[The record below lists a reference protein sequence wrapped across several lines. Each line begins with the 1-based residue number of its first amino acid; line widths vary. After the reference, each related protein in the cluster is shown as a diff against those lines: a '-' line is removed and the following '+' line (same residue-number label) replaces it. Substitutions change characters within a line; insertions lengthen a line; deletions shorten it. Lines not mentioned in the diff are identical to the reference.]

1 MSQNDASEFCPRF
14 QGSDFDEMVDT
25 FKRHFGPFDASP
37 SGSAEPFNWKAD
49 YWSRGP
55 MSLISG
61 QYHGSWQVRA
71 EPETAE
77 WLSILLP
84 REGALDISL
93 GRDTIEGTPGK
104 LVLVNNHEVERCQV
118 RGAPHDSDILRLDW
132 AIIAQAVAGHVDISP
147 PGSLGLSSIIDLS
160 NTDGRLIGS
169 LAQTIVT
176 GMRHNGPLLRSPI
189 AMSNLSHALADL
201 VVQSVPHRLSHLI
214 GRKTFFIA
222 PWHVRDA
229 INFMHVNMARPITIS
244 MVAEAVGI
252 STRSLETGF
261 RSFRE
266 TTPSAF
272 LRKIR
277 LRAAREDLLD
287 ASNPESVKDIC
298 LKWGFFHLG
307 RFSAAYRDAYGERPS
322 DTKRRQART

>member
-1 MSQNDASEFCPRF
+1 MELWPNE
-14 QGSDFDEMVDT
+14 
-25 FKRHFGPFDASP
+25 
-37 SGSAEPFNWKAD
+37 
-49 YWSRGP
+49 
-55 MSLISG
+55 LLSG

-93 GRDTIEGTPGK
+93 GRDTLEGTPGK
-104 LVLVNNHEVERCQV
+104 LVLVNNQEVERCLV
-118 RGAPHDSDILRLDW
+118 RGAPHESDILRLDW
-132 AIIAQAVAGHVDISP
+132 AIIAQAVAGFVDISP
-147 PGSLGLSSIIDLS
+147 AGRLGLASIIDLS
-160 NTDGRLIGS
+160 NADGRLIGS
-169 LAQTIVT
+169 LAQTIVS

-214 GRKTFFIA
+214 GRKPFFIA

-272 LRKIR
+272 LRTIR

-307 RFSAAYRDAYGERPS
+307 RFSAAYRDAYGEKPS
-322 DTKRRQART
+322 DTKRRQARSQRTPQGEWHDNMPGQHAIVSVRGLGAA